1 MTFCCIFNHCDYY
14 AIYTMKKDKSLV
26 EVAENS
32 LVYYSS
38 RVSDYSIHFLGR
50 VNEKAAQLHAI
61 ASIQS
66 ILGSAAAGG
75 MAPADGVNGNNPRN
89 TSTNL
94 GPEVRIV

>member
-1 MTFCCIFNHCDYY
+1 M
-14 AIYTMKKDKSLV
+14 
-26 EVAENS
+26 
-32 LVYYSS
+32 
-38 RVSDYSIHFLGR
+38 IHTIDPLSEGGSQSR

-94 GPEVRIV
+94 GPEVRIL

>member
-1 MTFCCIFNHCDYY
+1 
-14 AIYTMKKDKSLV
+14 MKKDKSLV

-75 MAPADGVNGNNPRN
+75 NVGGMAADGVNGNNPRN